1 MAAEFN
7 TYGLQYQRFLFIL
20 MKAQVDATNLTTIVV
35 KAKILTVP
43 TREDSTKQKRRQH
56 TGTLFQGRI
65 DKRMNTRLHLR
76 VNIYNNRVEQ
86 NLSTRCTQQDLPV

>member
-7 TYGLQYQRFLFIL
+7 TYGLQYQRFLFTL
-20 MKAQVDATNLTTIVV
+20 MKAQVDATNLTMIVV
-35 KAKILTVP
+35 EAEILTVP

-65 DKRMNTRLHLR
+65 RKQMNTRLHLR
-76 VNIYNNRVEQ
+76 VNICNNRVEQ
-86 NLSTRCTQQDLPV
+86 THST